1 MTSIDFSIVIP
12 FKFGGKYAC
21 NCFSSIITAFQEI
34 HFSVIV
40 VLDNPSD
47 SEMKLLQVAIDKF
60 TDLLPLEIAIS
71 PGSGISDALNHG
83 IEISRADY
91 IVRHDIDDLCFKWRG
106 KRLLEM
112 TKSYPDFI
120 FGSVV
125 CFPLP
130 IYLKVPSSKE
140 EAISVA
146 TNQNPF
152 YHPASCFRRAAII
165 EIGGYK
171 TAYNRLEDYELWVRV
186 LESCLKLKFDFKP
199 HTKYRKHALQFTRQV
214 KGLVVD
220 DKRELLRHRAR
231 TLSSENKTV
240 KSQKYVSLGLYY
252 FLLELF

>member
-21 NCFSSIITAFQEI
+21 NCFSSIITAFQDI

-83 IEISRADY
+83 IEISRTDY

-130 IYLKVPSSKE
+130 IYLKVPSSKKRL
-140 EAISVA
+140 
-146 TNQNPF
+146 
-152 YHPASCFRRAAII
+152 FRLLQIKIPSTILRH
-165 EIGGYK
+165 
-171 TAYNRLEDYELWVRV
+171 V
-186 LESCLKLKFDFKP
+186 LEGRRLLKLAGIKLHIID
-199 HTKYRKHALQFTRQV
+199 
-214 KGLVVD
+214 
-220 DKRELLRHRAR
+220 
-231 TLSSENKTV
+231 
-240 KSQKYVSLGLYY
+240 
-252 FLLELF
+252 